1 MPSHRAEGPGLIHRS
16 CRAIILGRFPEPK
29 TPGVRHA
36 RSAGMRAADTGRSVT
51 PRDRAAARPPTPTAV
66 RSVAGTT
73 SVNASASGRPL
84 RFRLIGRTGV
94 SACATDVAC
103 SAKPGAGSARNRRT
117 RPLAATAEIFG
128 HAQTVSVQ
136 SVCLRGP
143 GLPPPRHRA
152 IRWLAAA
159 PSGYRAHGTSPGSAG
174 RRGARWQ
181 SRLGSSPAW
190 RGVPWAAAI
199 PCRPAGA
206 PPKLASAGPAVA
218 SPADGS
224 PKISCDE
231 GLIPLRCGPDG
242 VIDAAGGGGGHACGV
257 VRRGCETAVPGRG
270 PGGGGSVAGGKSRG
284 QRAGLV
290 FAGRAGAR
298 IRPGR

>member
-103 SAKPGAGSARNRRT
+103 SAKPGAGSPRNRKNAAACSHGRYL
-117 RPLAATAEIFG
+117 RPCADRLGAVSLPARSRIAA
-128 HAQTVSVQ
+128 
-136 SVCLRGP
+136 
-143 GLPPPRHRA
+143 
-152 IRWLAAA
+152 AAA
-159 PSGYRAHGTSPGSAG
+159 PSHSMACSCPQRLPGSRNIARLCWAPRCAVAESPRFIASLARGALG
-174 RRGARWQ
+174 RRD
-181 SRLGSSPAW
+181 SL
-190 RGVPWAAAI
+190 
-199 PCRPAGA
+199 PAGGR
-206 PPKLASAGPAVA
+206 PPEAG
-218 SPADGS
+218 
-224 PKISCDE
+224 KC
-231 GLIPLRCGPDG
+231 R
-242 VIDAAGGGGGHACGV
+242 
-257 VRRGCETAVPGRG
+257 PGRG
-270 PGGGGSVAGGKSRG
+270 LARG
-284 QRAGLV
+284 WVTENQLRRRADTTAV
-290 FAGRAGAR
+290 W
-298 IRPGR
+298 P